1 LPHVLAGARHVVPLS
16 GGFDAAE
23 VLALGRHFGAI
34 SMFAAPTIVRRLVD
48 QAVAQGEDGTGLKTI
63 VYGGG
68 PMYVEDIQRA
78 LRVMGPRFVQ
88 IYGQGESPM
97 TITALSRQQLMGTQH
112 PQYLARL
119 GSVGVAQSAVEL
131 RVTDAQGRDLPCGE
145 TGEVVLRGDSVMA
158 GYWRDEAATAHTLRD
173 GWLFTGD
180 MGSLDAQ
187 GFLTLRDRSKDVIIS
202 GGSNIYPREVEEAL
216 LHHPSVA
223 EVSVI
228 GRADSDWGE
237 VVVAFIVACEGTP
250 LDPQMLDAVCH
261 EHIARFKRPKEY
273 HFVDALPKN
282 HYGKVLKTELRARL
296 AAMLCQP
303 WANNINGITLPVDGG
318 WTAQ

>member
-1 LPHVLAGARHVVPLS
+1 
-16 GGFDAAE
+16 
-23 VLALGRHFGAI
+23 
-34 SMFAAPTIVRRLVD
+34 
-48 QAVAQGEDGTGLKTI
+48 
-63 VYGGG
+63 
-68 PMYVEDIQRA
+68 MYVEDIQRA

-97 TITALSRQQLMGTQH
+97 TITALSRQQLMDTQH

-158 GYWRDEAATAHTLRD
+158 GYWRDAAATAHTLRD

-216 LHHPSVA
+216 LRHPGVA

-228 GRADSDWGE
+228 GRARQRLGRGRGRLRR
-237 VVVAFIVACEGTP
+237 ALRG
-250 LDPQMLDAVCH
+250 
-261 EHIARFKRPKEY
+261 RPAGA
-273 HFVDALPKN
+273 VDARRGVPRAHRPLQAPQGIPPGRRLAQEPLRQGAQDRAARAAGS
-282 HYGKVLKTELRARL
+282 HASALTPPHSLKTLE
-296 AAMLCQP
+296 
-303 WANNINGITLPVDGG
+303 
-318 WTAQ
+318 TAP